1 MTADYEKAFRW
12 ACRAFYADPDSAHSS
27 AAQTVVGVLATRL
40 RRRGWTEERIAEAV
54 FAALAL
60 AGFHRPSVERKVR
73 ALLVVDVQPND
84 EVP

>member
-1 MTADYEKAFRW
+1 MKRSDILKFADIVA
-12 ACRAFYADPDSAHSS
+12 AHRAYSCSDEFNNDQEDR
-27 AAQTVVGVLATRL
+27 TV
-40 RRRGWTEERIAEAV
+40 EAV

-73 ALLVVDVQPND
+73 ALLVVGVQPND